1 MNICYQLPD
10 YVSNLPQYKKLKANI
25 DTVIKKGHHG
35 MPQTTIVPK
44 KTARC
49 IFVEKGIE
57 Y

>member
-57 Y
+57 